1 MGDPVDV
8 SGAPFPPSPQF
19 LPPVAPAPVT
29 AAPVLTA
36 CSLRAAGRIA
46 EVALWTIAGTVFSGP
61 LTPSAYE
68 TTAQLTALGAWLGSG
83 AAVPAAFSAGRLT
96 SRRER
101 ACLLAPVAAPGPPA
115 VPRLS

>member
-19 LPPVAPAPVT
+19 LPPVAPARVT

-61 LTPSAYE
+61 LTPSAYQ
-68 TTAQLTALGAWLGSG
+68 TTAQLTALGAWLGAG
-83 AAVPAAFSAGRLT
+83 AAALAAIFVRRLT
-96 SRRER
+96 SRQER
-101 ACLLAPVAAPGPPA
+101 ASLLARQSVLQGRPPFPG
-115 VPRLS
+115 